1 MVSNRYFPP
10 PVKHFVGYFSWDL
23 YNKIPHLILPSFCFV
38 PNSPWTAYITSQNV
52 NCPQPQCNALRC
64 RSCQFRQSPPLPIMG
79 VPVPIFM
86 ARVYGNIQ
94 RRGKTVSWDGTHG
107 AGSRVYVTFHHRGKP
122 ASLVGT
128 RVRVQLQSYSATYQR
143 RWDKLSGEYCGAK
156 MPNLLN
162 FVKSFKPKNPIHQR
176 PWAQYT
182 RNTSPSSHSMLRRR
196 PLELLVI
203 PK

>member
-1 MVSNRYFPP
+1 
-10 PVKHFVGYFSWDL
+10 
-23 YNKIPHLILPSFCFV
+23 
-38 PNSPWTAYITSQNV
+38 
-52 NCPQPQCNALRC
+52 
-64 RSCQFRQSPPLPIMG
+64 MG

-162 FVKSFKPKNPIHQR
+162 FVKSFKPKKSDSPETLSTIHQKHLSIIPLDVAAAAAGALGDPQIVLHCPVGDHC
-176 PWAQYT
+176 PWG
-182 RNTSPSSHSMLRRR
+182 
-196 PLELLVI
+196 
-203 PK
+203 